1 MYNWSTDEERL
12 KKENPEGY
20 KVWKITQLINYGLVD
35 EKLDRKA
42 LKSVWPKIKDK
53 LDPYKARALEY
64 LLWGKLYSLP
74 NNLTFWNLSRKS
86 QV

>member
-1 MYNWSTDEERL
+1 MNNWSTDEQRL

-20 KVWKITQLINYGLVD
+20 KIWRITQLINYGLSD
-35 EKLDRKA
+35 EKLDLREVKV
-42 LKSVWPKIKDK
+42 VWPKIKDK

-74 NNLTFWNLSRKS
+74 NNLTFWNLPLQS